1 MVRQTRTAPTLR
13 TKTSKYR
20 MFDIGFAELV
30 VIGVVGLLVIGPE
43 RLPGTIREASLWL
56 NRLKRGFNDIKQ
68 EVKQELHNDSV
79 LQELRKTG
87 DQLKS
92 EAERVGK
99 DIQQTTQTLGAIEK
113 EDHETSDAATAPPTK
128 NAP

>member
-1 MVRQTRTAPTLR
+1 MAPTVW
-13 TKTSKYR
+13 TKTSKHC

-79 LQELRKTG
+79 MQELRKAG

-92 EAERVGK
+92 EAERVGE
-99 DIQQTTQTLGAIEK
+99 DIQQTTQALGAIEK
-113 EDHETSDAATAPPTK
+113 EVHEAPETAAAPLEKKVP
-128 NAP
+128 

>member
-79 LQELRKTG
+79 MQELRKTG

-92 EAERVGK
+92 EAEHIGK
-99 DIQQTTQTLGAIEK
+99 DIQQTTETLGAIEK
-113 EDHETSDAATAPPTK
+113 EVHEAPETAAAPLEKKVP
-128 NAP
+128 

>member
-92 EAERVGK
+92 EAERLGE
-99 DIQQTTQTLGAIEK
+99 DIQQTTQALGAVEK
-113 EDHETSDAATAPPTK
+113 EDHETSDAATAPPPK

>member
-1 MVRQTRTAPTLR
+1 
-13 TKTSKYR
+13 

-30 VIGVVGLLVIGPE
+30 VLGVVGLLVIGPE

-79 LQELRKTG
+79 MQELRKAG

-92 EAERVGK
+92 EAERVGE
-99 DIQQTTQTLGAIEK
+99 DIQQTTQALGAVEK
-113 EDHETSDAATAPPTK
+113 EEHQASDATTAPPTK